1 MSFFNQLSHGI
12 AASALN
18 TVNGPAVTFLKTMLC
33 TKRAWSISIILFA
46 NSCLGAVDFD
56 GSVELEHRYF
66 FEPDPQNL
74 SRGQTSIRLEFEAF
88 TDWNNGDDQL
98 LFEPLIRIDSEDD
111 ERTHADIRQ
120 LIWTHLGENYE
131 FAAGIGRVFWGVVES
146 QQLVD
151 IINQTDGVENID
163 GEDKLGQPLFRYSY
177 FSDYGTF
184 DAFVLPYFRTRT
196 FSGAEG
202 RLNGGLIVD
211 NDNEIY
217 QARNGQSNVDFALRY
232 SNTFGDW
239 DLGLSWFNGTSREAD
254 LLSQLDF
261 TTGETT
267 PFYAQIDQFGAD
279 VQLTTGSWLIK
290 LEAIQRNHRN
300 NVLEDFT
307 SATTG
312 FEYTFVGIF
321 GSIYDL
327 GVLSEYS
334 WDDRGESATTIFQN
348 DLFVG
353 ARLALNDLSDTS
365 ILFGIVSDLDNSD
378 SRTIFVE
385 AATRVGSKITANIE
399 LRLFESDTPT
409 DPVFLFSEQSFVQ
422 IGLEYFF

>member
-1 MSFFNQLSHGI
+1 MPPYYSGGHYNNREVRWVTANLFSK
-12 AASALN
+12 SAWL
-18 TVNGPAVTFLKTMLC
+18 L
-33 TKRAWSISIILFA
+33 ILVLFT
-46 NSCLGAVDFD
+46 NSCFGAVDFD
-56 GSVELEHRYF
+56 GSIELEQRFF
-66 FEPDPQNL
+66 FEDDPQGL
-74 SRGQTSIRLEFEAF
+74 SQGQTSARLEFEVF
-88 TDWNNGDDQL
+88 TDWNDGDDQFV
-98 LFEPLIRIDSEDD
+98 FEPLIRVDSEDD
-111 ERTHADIRQ
+111 ERTHGDIRQ
-120 LIWTHLGENYE
+120 LIWTHSGENYE
-131 FAAGIGRVFWGVVES
+131 FAAGIGRVFWGVVET

-151 IINQTDGVENID
+151 IINQNDDVENID
-163 GEDKLGQPLFRYSY
+163 GEDKLGQPLIRYSY
-177 FSDYGTF
+177 FSDYGTV

-196 FSGAEG
+196 FNGAES

-211 NDNEIY
+211 NDNEIF
-217 QARNGQSNVDFALRY
+217 QARNGQSNVDFAVRY

-239 DLGLSWFNGTSREAD
+239 DVGLSWFNGTSREPD

-279 VQLTTGSWLIK
+279 IQLTTGAWLFK

-300 NVLEDFT
+300 NILEDFS

-312 FEYTFVGIF
+312 FEYTIVGIF
-321 GSIYDL
+321 GSVYDL

-334 WDDRGESATTIFQN
+334 WAERGETATTIFQN
-348 DLFVG
+348 ALFVG
-353 ARLALNDLSDTS
+353 ARLALNDVSDTS

-385 AATRVGSKITANIE
+385 AATRVGTKFTANIE
-399 LRLFESDTPT
+399 LRIFDSETLT
-409 DPVFLFSEQSFVQ
+409 DPLFLFSDQSFVQ

>member
-1 MSFFNQLSHGI
+1 MSFINLLSYSVFACFGSCQHDF
-12 AASALN
+12 AAKRLAGNKVFCFTL
-18 TVNGPAVTFLKTMLC
+18 LC
-33 TKRAWSISIILFA
+33 LLTGQCFGST
-46 NSCLGAVDFD
+46 DFD
-56 GSVELEHRYF
+56 GSVELEQRYF
-66 FEPDPQNL
+66 FEDDPAGL
-74 SRGQTSIRLEFEAF
+74 SQGQTSVRLEFEAYA
-88 TDWNNGDDQL
+88 DWNNGDDQL

-111 ERTHADIRQ
+111 ERTHGDIRQ
-120 LIWTHLGENYE
+120 LIYTHSGENYE
-131 FAAGIGRVFWGVVES
+131 FSAGIGRVFWGVVES

-177 FSDYGTF
+177 FADFGTF

-217 QARNGQSNVDFALRY
+217 QSSSGQSNVDFAVRY
-232 SNTFGDW
+232 ANTFGDW
-239 DLGLSWFNGTSREAD
+239 DVGLSWFNGTSREAD
-254 LLSQLDF
+254 LLSQLDLS
-261 TTGETT
+261 TGQTT

-279 VQLTTGSWLIK
+279 VQLTTGSWLFK

-300 NVLEDFT
+300 NILEDFS

-321 GSIYDL
+321 GSVYDL

-334 WDDRGESATTIFQN
+334 WDERGEAATTIFQN
-348 DLFVG
+348 DLFAG
-353 ARLALNDLSDTS
+353 ARLALNDVSDTA

-378 SRTIFVE
+378 SRTLFVE

-399 LRLFESDTPT
+399 LRIFDSDTTT
-409 DPVFLFSEQSFVQ
+409 DPVFLLSNESFVQ
-422 IGLEYFF
+422 VGLEYFF